1 MEIITQ
7 VISILFL
14 LHDFSGIENFTDLP
28 VSLEHIKNIIKEERI
43 MESRN
48 NVQINL
54 SIPEHYRN
62 FLRRLAA
69 ERVMNDPS
77 EVVTGSSIATEILLS
92 HLREMSGETE
102 QIGTM

>member
-1 MEIITQ
+1 
-7 VISILFL
+7 
-14 LHDFSGIENFTDLP
+14 
-28 VSLEHIKNIIKEERI
+28 

-62 FLRRLAA
+62 LLRRMAA

-77 EVVTGSSIATEILLS
+77 EVATGSSIATELL
-92 HLREMSGETE
+92 LKALKEISGENGNE
-102 QIGTM
+102 GEGS